1 MYDLII
7 ENARLYPMAGDARP
21 AAARSM
27 AVRDGCIEAFDAR
40 GPARDVVDAGGRL
53 LLPGFVDCHTH
64 ALYVGDRMREH
75 LMRLEGATYAE
86 IARSGGGILATV
98 DSVRAASEV
107 ELVEATLP
115 RLATLAGEGVT
126 TVEIKSGYGLT
137 LDDELKMLRAIAA
150 LRGQSPLHICA
161 TFLGAHAVPRGVER
175 QAFVREIVD
184 EMLPA
189 VAAQG
194 IAQAVDV
201 FVEGIGFDLDDLRAI
216 FERAR
221 SLGLERRAH
230 CEQLSNIGG
239 TRLAAELGALSCD
252 HLEHA
257 DATALDAMAAA
268 GTVAVLL
275 PAAFYFLRETR
286 KPPVAAL
293 RARGVPMAVASDL
306 NPGSAPVPSLL
317 IAMHMAAILFALQP
331 EEILLGVT
339 LHAARA
345 LGQEAR
351 IGSLAP
357 GKRADFALWDL
368 PAPEYLIYQLG
379 GLHPDAVYIEGRPV

>member
-1 MYDLII
+1 
-7 ENARLYPMAGDARP
+7 MAGDARP

-40 GPARDVVDAGGRL
+40 GPARDVVDARGRL

>member
-27 AVRDGCIEAFDAR
+27 AVRDGCIEAFDAS
-40 GPARDVVDAGGRL
+40 GPAREMVDAGGRL
-53 LLPGFVDCHTH
+53 LLPGFIDCHTH

-98 DSVRAASEV
+98 DAVRAASEA
-107 ELVEATLP
+107 ELVEAALP

-150 LRGQSPLHICA
+150 LRAHSPLRICA

-175 QAFVREIVD
+175 EAFVRQIVD

-194 IAQAVDV
+194 IAGAVDV
-201 FVEGIGFDLDDLRAI
+201 FVESIGFDLDDLRMI
-216 FERAR
+216 FDRAR

-257 DATALDAMAAA
+257 DEAALDAMAAA

-317 IAMHMAAILFALQP
+317 IAMHMAAILFALEP
-331 EEILLGVT
+331 EEVLLGVT

-357 GKRADFALWDL
+357 GKRADFTLWDL

-379 GLHPDAVYIEGRPV
+379 GLRPDAVYVEGRLL